1 MPKRILIV
9 EDELEIKELLTLI
22 ATRYGYDVVS
32 ATDGAEL
39 TTIAAVEKFDV
50 VKTDLRFRIEA

>member
-1 MPKRILIV
+1 MPKRILIA

-32 ATDGAEL
+32 ATDGVEL
-39 TTIAAVEKFDV
+39 LTAIPGEV
-50 VKTDLRFRIEA
+50 VTA